1 VRSPEEKTGEE
12 AMLRDHRINTGVRVA
27 MLAVAWVLTASMAA
41 AQDSVADFYRGKT
54 VQVIIPSTVGGSVGL
69 YGRLFTDHI
78 GRHIPGHPTVTML
91 SMPGA
96 GGIQSVDFVAN
107 VAPKDGTV
115 IGEILSPAILVPMMQ
130 KVRYDPTKLLWLG
143 SLTARP
149 GVVGVWHTAR
159 ATTLDGA
166 KKAELVLGSTGVG
179 AGNYQIPT
187 MSNAILGTRFKVVTG
202 YAGGDLINLAI
213 ERGEL
218 DGRFNYWS
226 AWTTTKPDWIRDK
239 KLVFMYRTGPKA
251 PDMPDLPA
259 LRDLVGGEERLMVD
273 ILDAPDNVG
282 VGFYISPEVPSARA
296 AALKT
301 AMQAMMQDK
310 KFLAEAARLHAPIA
324 PVPGEELQKIVAD
337 IFSAPPALIERFKQT
352 IAAKK

>member
-1 VRSPEEKTGEE
+1 
-12 AMLRDHRINTGVRVA
+12 MLTDDLIKAGLCAFVF
-27 MLAVAWVLTASMAA
+27 AVAAALMAPPAA
-41 AQDSVADFYRGKT
+41 AQDSVADFYRGKN
-54 VQVIIPSTVGGSVGL
+54 VQVLIPSTLGGSVGL

-78 GRHIPGHPTVTML
+78 GRHIPGHPTVTLL

-96 GGIQSVDFVAN
+96 GGAQSVEFVAN
-107 VAPKDGTV
+107 VGPKDGTV

-130 KVRYDPTKLLWLG
+130 KVRYDPKKLLWLG

-159 ATTLDGA
+159 ATTLEGA
-166 KKAELVLGSTGVG
+166 KKVELVLGSTGVG

-202 YAGGDLINLAI
+202 YGGGDLINLAI

-226 AWTTTKPDWIRDK
+226 AWTTTKPEWLRDK

-251 PDMPDLPA
+251 SDMPDLPA
-259 LRDLVGGEERLMVD
+259 LRDLVSGEDRLMVD

-282 VGFYISPEVPSARA
+282 VGFYISPEVPSLRA
-296 AALKT
+296 AALKA
-301 AMQAMMQDK
+301 AMEAMMHDQ
-310 KFLAEAARLHAPIA
+310 KFLAEAARLHAPID
-324 PVPGEELQKIVAD
+324 PVTGDELQKIVSN
-337 IFSAPPALIERFKQT
+337 IYSASPALIERFKQA
-352 IAAKK
+352 ISAKR